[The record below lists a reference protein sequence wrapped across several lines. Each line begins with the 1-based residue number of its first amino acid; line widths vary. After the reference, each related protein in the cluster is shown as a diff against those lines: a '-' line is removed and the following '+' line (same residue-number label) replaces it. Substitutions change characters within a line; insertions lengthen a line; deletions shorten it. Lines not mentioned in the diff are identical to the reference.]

1 MNDRQFDLWIK
12 NAMEKNAEE
21 EIRTLEEQWTSD
33 HDRVHTPSFET
44 DRKILKAIGKS
55 KKKNPLKKAAAVLL
69 VAGIGLVSLFAFHGD
84 VLAQMQSYVE
94 AWFSDHTA
102 IHFTQKEKIEKK
114 DWDITYVPKGFKV
127 SKIEKLDEG
136 YQITFFENE
145 KGKSFSFECVA
156 KDGAFTIGEDNENGE
171 RKKINIGKNEAFLYV
186 SKREGFSNS
195 ITIEKEDYIFILD
208 GDVTVDE
215 LIKMAES
222 IREKK

>member
-1 MNDRQFDLWIK
+1 MNDRQLDQWIK
-12 NAMEKNAEE
+12 NAMEKNTEE
-21 EIRTLEEQWTSD
+21 EIRAFEEQWTSG
-33 HDRVHTPSFET
+33 HEHTYAPSSET
-44 DRKILKAIGKS
+44 DRKILAAIGKS
-55 KKKNPLKKAAAVLL
+55 KKRNPLKKAAAVLL

-84 VLAQMQSYVE
+84 ALAQIQSYVE

-102 IHFTQKEKIEKK
+102 IYFTQKEKIEKK
-114 DWDITYVPKGFKV
+114 DWEITYVPKGFKV

-145 KGKSFSFECVA
+145 EGKNFTFECVA
-156 KDGAFTIGEDNENGE
+156 KDGAFTLGEDNENGE
-171 RKKINIGKNEAFLYV
+171 RKKLRIGKNEAFLYV

-195 ITIEKEDYIFILD
+195 ITMENEDYIFILD
-208 GDVTVDE
+208 GDVTVDD

>member
-1 MNDRQFDLWIK
+1 MNDRQLDQWIK
-12 NAMEKNAEE
+12 HAMEKNTEE
-21 EIRTLEEQWTSD
+21 EIRTLEEQWTSGHD
-33 HDRVHTPSFET
+33 HRYAPSTET
-44 DRKILKAIGKS
+44 DQKILKAIGKS

-94 AWFSDHTA
+94 TWFSDHTA
-102 IHFTQKEKIEKK
+102 IHFAQKEKIKKK
-114 DWDITYVPKGFKV
+114 DWELTYVPKGFKV

-145 KGKSFSFECVA
+145 EGKNFSFECVA

-171 RKKINIGKNEAFLYV
+171 RKKIRIGKNEAFLYV

-195 ITIEKEDYIFILD
+195 IAMENEDYIFILD